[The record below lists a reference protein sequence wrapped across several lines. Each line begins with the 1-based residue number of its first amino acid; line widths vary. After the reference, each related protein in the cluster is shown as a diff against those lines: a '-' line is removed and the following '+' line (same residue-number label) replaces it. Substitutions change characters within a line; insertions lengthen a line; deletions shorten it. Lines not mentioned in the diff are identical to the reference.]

1 MNPNE
6 TAGAAHDGTPPT
18 APAALSET
26 GVSTTVIAFLVF
38 IAAWIGAKLTAF
50 SVPTNG
56 AGGSDLSLLQL
67 ALFLLAGAAAIV
79 TGRSLEPVPR
89 SVFIVVTA
97 LYSVASGLIPIAGLA
112 GNGPVADLGLFSALT
127 LFVFIADLVYP
138 LIVAAALAV
147 TVSRVAPATAEAEDV
162 ECERSPQIERS
173 RSKVRRSGLIAAF
186 VLLAAAVVT
195 AGVWL
200 LRQLALGVSAA
211 GVSAL
216 WSSADVVNAVSAVV
230 GVVAAV
236 FALRSVAV
244 SRSLPRPE
252 PVVGP
257 RSHRAQPRLAQT
269 LTFFTL
275 AGGLHFCLLSTATA
289 AGFPFELGAGYTT
302 WPLGMCVFTIG
313 GLALG
318 VVTLDAVTSRH
329 LDRRA
334 VTG

>member
-6 TAGAAHDGTPPT
+6 TAGAAHDETPPT
-18 APAALSET
+18 APAALSDA
-26 GVSTTVIAFLVF
+26 GVSTTVVTFLVF

-50 SVPTNG
+50 SVPANG
-56 AGGSDLSLLQL
+56 AGGTDLSLLQL

-89 SVFIVVTA
+89 SVFIVLTT

-112 GNGPVADLGLFSALT
+112 GDAPVADLGLFSALT

-147 TVSRVAPATAEAEDV
+147 TFSRVTPATAEAEEV
-162 ECERSPQIERS
+162 ECERSLQIERS
-173 RSKVRRSGLIAAF
+173 RSKARRSGLTAAF

-195 AGVWL
+195 AGFWL
-200 LRQLALGVSAA
+200 LRQLALAVSAA

-216 WSSADVVNAVSAVV
+216 WSSADAVYAVSAVV

-257 RSHRAQPRLAQT
+257 RSHRAQPRLAQA

>member
-1 MNPNE
+1 MSVT
-6 TAGAAHDGTPPT
+6 TAGAAHDDT
-18 APAALSET
+18 APAALSDA
-26 GVSTTVIAFLVF
+26 GVSTTVVAFAVF

-67 ALFLLAGAAAIV
+67 ALFLLAGAAALV
-79 TGRSLEPVPR
+79 TGRSLKPVPR
-89 SVFIVVTA
+89 SVFIVLTA
-97 LYSVASGLIPIAGLA
+97 LYSVASGLIPIADLA
-112 GNGPVADLGLFSALT
+112 EEAPVADIGLFTALT
-127 LFVFIADLVYP
+127 LFVFIADLLYP
-138 LIVAAALAV
+138 LIVAAVLAV
-147 TVSRVAPATAEAEDV
+147 TFSRVAPATAEADDV
-162 ECERSPQIERS
+162 QIERS
-173 RSKVRRSGLIAAF
+173 RSKARRSGLTAAF

-200 LRQLALGVSAA
+200 LRQLALGVSTA

-216 WSSADVVNAVSAVV
+216 WSSGDAVNAVTAVV

-236 FALRSVAV
+236 VALRSVAV
-244 SRSLPRPE
+244 SRSLPHPE

-269 LTFFTL
+269 LTFFTI
-275 AGGLHFCLLSTATA
+275 AGGLHFCLLSTATV

-302 WPLGMCVFTIG
+302 WPLGMGVFTIG
-313 GLALG
+313 GLVLG

-334 VTG
+334 IAG